1 MKKLTIILTTIF
13 ALGGT
18 TALGMATTNSNV
30 EQAELQS
37 NTAVVDTVGAEEDKT
52 QSVTENNT
60 NVSKDSSSDKI
71 TEEEAVKI
79 AQNTIDG
86 KLDEVE
92 LDTDD
97 GVQVY
102 EVEIDFEGDDYDIKV
117 DAYTG
122 EIRETDDD
130 LLNTPVADEVS
141 ISLEEAKKIVSEL
154 APGGNID
161 DVDLEMK
168 NSRYVYEIEVEVNDE
183 DGDVHIDAE
192 TGEVLKI
199 EDDLEKLLEGNSASN
214 EQKNSSESNDNAS
227 KDSKGEQISSE
238 EAKEIAL
245 AHVGNG
251 KVDDIEL
258 DNEDG
263 LLLFEVEVEHND
275 DDVEVYIDAYTGE
288 VVYVD

>member
-1 MKKLTIILTTIF
+1 MMKKLTIILTTIF

-37 NTAVVDTVGAEEDKT
+37 NTAVVDTVGAEE
-52 QSVTENNT
+52 
-60 NVSKDSSSDKI
+60 DKI

-154 APGGNID
+154 APGGIID

-168 NSRYVYEIEVEVNDE
+168 NSRYVYEIEVEINDE
-183 DGDVHIDAE
+183 DGDVQIDAE
-192 TGEVLKI
+192 TGEILKL
-199 EDDLEKLLEGNSASN
+199 EDDLEKLLEGNSSSN
-214 EQKNSSESNDNAS
+214 EQINSSESKGNAS
-227 KDSKGEQISSE
+227 KENKGEQISSE